1 MAEEIK
7 KSEFADLLGVSRGYV
22 SQLVS
27 SNRLVLSAD
36 GKLVRVRESLDLLA
50 VTASVDKVGVAAKH
64 ALERMAKGGSSDNVL
79 ANIIEMKASAA
90 RTSEAR
96 GMPAPS
102 PPPRQSAQVDV
113 VGNPLDAYN
122 HARAANEL
130 KRGRQMD
137 LDYARDEGQLIGR
150 DGTIK
155 AVADLAA
162 ATRSA
167 IERLPD
173 RIATMLAAETDPNKV
188 YAMLQGELDAL
199 CNTLSQ
205 QAETLSRRV

>member
-96 GMPAPS
+96 GAPAPS
-102 PPPRQSAQVDV
+102 PPPRQSPPLDV

-122 HARAANEL
+122 QARAANEV

-173 RIATMLAAETDPNKV
+173 RIATVLAAETDPNKV
-188 YAMLQGELDAL
+188 YAMLQSELDAL

-205 QAETLSRRV
+205 QAETLARRV